1 MGCEVGGLGFATLAT
16 TAQRWAFTGEGV
28 ATVFTRGRPDGI
40 LERMLSKID
49 ELAAAAARDLDAVND
64 AATLEAFRIRYLGG
78 KGAVKSLMA
87 LIKDVPKN
95 DKREFGQR
103 ANTARAAVEA
113 GFAEKSEALG
123 GGASKRAGSGVGAT
137 SGGGPMVDVTQPA
150 AGPVMGRRHVI
161 AQTIE
166 ELVEVFGRMGFAA
179 ETGPEVED
187 DYHNFVALNIP
198 ETHPARD
205 PLDNFY
211 LQVPDASPP
220 GGTQRRRGGDGGGGA
235 LMRSQTSTV
244 QIRVME
250 NVKPPVR
257 IISTGRVYR
266 PDEHDAT
273 HSSMFHQI
281 EGLYVDKNVSMV
293 DLKTTLIQFARAY
306 WGEGAEVKLVP
317 SYFPFTEPSAEL
329 YVKIDL
335 GKGLEWMEVGG
346 CGMVDPAVF
355 EAVGYDPEVWT
366 GFAFGLG
373 IERLAMRK
381 HNIADI
387 RWLYE
392 GDVRFLRQF

>member
-1 MGCEVGGLGFATLAT
+1 M
-16 TAQRWAFTGEGV
+16 
-28 ATVFTRGRPDGI
+28 
-40 LERMLSKID
+40 LERID
-49 ELAAAAARDLDAVND
+49 QLLNEAADEIKKVADAES
-64 AATLEAFRIRYLGG
+64 LEAYRIKYLGS
-78 KGAVKSLMA
+78 KGAVKSLMG
-87 LIKDVPKN
+87 LIKDVPK
-95 DKREFGQR
+95 DAKREFGQR
-103 ANTARAAVEA
+103 ANAARTQIEEA
-113 GFAEKSEALG
+113 FQELTETVG
-123 GGASKRAGSGVGAT
+123 GGGQ
-137 SGGGPMVDVTQPA
+137 GGGKASSKPLVDVTQP
-150 AGPVMGRRHVI
+150 GPGPRMGRRHVI
-161 AQTIE
+161 TQTID
-166 ELVEVFGRMGFAA
+166 ELVEVSGRMGFDV
-179 ETGPEVED
+179 ETGPEAED

-198 ETHPARD
+198 DTHPARD

-211 LQVPDASPP
+211 LRPTGDKAQVSP
-220 GGTQRRRGGDGGGGA
+220 A

-250 NVKPPVR
+250 NSEPPIR

-266 PDEHDAT
+266 PDAHDAT

-281 EGLYVDKNVSMV
+281 EGLYVDKHVTMV
-293 DLKTTLIQFARAY
+293 DLKTTLIQFAKAY
-306 WGEGAEVKLVP
+306 WGPDAEVKLVP

-335 GKGLEWMEVGG
+335 GKGPEWMEVGG

-355 EAVGYDPEVWT
+355 EQVGYDPEQWS